1 MDVSLLAQIAEDA
14 PFVMAFLDPQQTIV
28 WANAAYRQATGLDL
42 DQLRG
47 EKCWAVWGLEQPCSG
62 CPVTIAIETGRGAE
76 AELSPDNHD
85 ERPAALSGWLARAT
99 PIHDDSGQLIGAIES
114 AFDITDLKLAQTKE
128 REALDFLDG
137 VVDHSPFAMWI
148 AAPDGTVMRT
158 NRALRQT
165 LQLADEQIV
174 GRYNALADRNLE
186 EQGVMHQV
194 RAVFEQQRPA
204 RFNLYWQAERAGE
217 VDFSGGRDL
226 YIDVS
231 MFPISGD
238 DGRLQHVVC
247 QWVDITE
254 LKRSEAALQ
263 RFEWLLEKEQQDA
276 EQQAYEPPYG
286 DITALNTC
294 RVIRDAVGAEALEA
308 MGRDLMDLL
317 DTSVAVYEANGDY
330 AYGLF
335 DSRWCRLLDSASFAR
350 CRTDDPAAALGCGR
364 WLCHENCWNDSAKAA
379 IESGAPTDI
388 ACVGGIRLYAVPI
401 RAGDEVIGVVNIG
414 YGTPPSDERS
424 VRELADRF
432 ELQPEA
438 VQRAATAY
446 KPRPQY
452 IIDVAK
458 RRCRTIAR
466 SIGATVERVQMEAQM
481 AQADR
486 LSSMGVL
493 AAGLA
498 HEINNPLAYVLYNLE
513 SLTEDLPELLGAV
526 RRFQARLADRFGAET
541 LDQVAGEAARRIN
554 PLELDDIRARFDDA
568 LQGSRRIRD
577 VARGLGA
584 FSRVAED
591 KLVLVEL
598 EHIIEA
604 ALKLAS
610 NEIRHR
616 ARLVRDYG
624 RGVPAVQANEGRLSQ
639 VFLNLLLNACHAIDA
654 GRRDENA
661 ITIKTWAE
669 PDQVCASIRD
679 SGSGIA
685 AGQLQA
691 IFDPF
696 FTTKPLGEGSGLGLS
711 ISKSI
716 VEDHGGSIA
725 VDSQPGQGAIFTV
738 RLPLR
743 RRPADAAGDTAAAA
757 DTAGARG
764 RVLLVDDE
772 PGIRSMLARI
782 LREHDCV
789 TAAGGAEAQGILQQD
804 QAFDVILC
812 DMMMPEFSGMDLHAW
827 LTEAHPALAERLVF
841 ITGGAFT
848 PGARDYLSRIDNAR
862 IDKPFQP
869 AEIRELVTARIAA
882 ASRQADA

>member
-1 MDVSLLAQIAEDA
+1 VDVSLLAQIAEDA
-14 PFVMAFLDPQQTIV
+14 PFIMAFHDPQQKIV
-28 WANAAYRQATGLDL
+28 WANAAYREATGLDL

-47 EKCWAVWGLEQPCSG
+47 EKCWAAWGLEQPCRG
-62 CPVTIAIETGRGAE
+62 CPVTTTVETGRGAE
-76 AELSPDNHD
+76 AELTPDNQEHW
-85 ERPAALSGWLARAT
+85 PAALGSWLARAT
-99 PIHDDSGQLIGAIES
+99 PIHDDSGELIGAIEA
-114 AFDITDLKLAQTKE
+114 AFDITE
-128 REALDFLDG
+128 R
-137 VVDHSPFAMWI
+137 
-148 AAPDGTVMRT
+148 
-158 NRALRQT
+158 
-165 LQLADEQIV
+165 
-174 GRYNALADRNLE
+174 
-186 EQGVMHQV
+186 
-194 RAVFEQQRPA
+194 
-204 RFNLYWQAERAGE
+204 
-217 VDFSGGRDL
+217 
-226 YIDVS
+226 
-231 MFPISGD
+231 
-238 DGRLQHVVC
+238 
-247 QWVDITE
+247 
-254 LKRSEAALQ
+254 KRSEAALR

-276 EQQAYEPPYG
+276 EPHPYEAPYG

-317 DTSVAVYEANGDY
+317 DTSVAIYEANGDY

-350 CRTDDPAAALGCGR
+350 CRTDDPAAALDCGR

-401 RAGDEVIGVVNIG
+401 RAGDEVIGAVNIG
-414 YGTPPSDERS
+414 YGTPPTDERS
-424 VRELADRF
+424 VRELAARF

-438 VQRAATAY
+438 LQRAAAAY

-466 SIGATVERVQMEAQM
+466 SIGAAVERVQMEAQM
-481 AQADR
+481 AQTDR

-513 SLTEDLPELLGAV
+513 SLTADLPELLGAV
-526 RRFQARLADRFGAET
+526 RRFQSRLADRFGDET

-568 LQGSRRIRD
+568 LQGSRRIRE

-584 FSRVAED
+584 FSRVSED
-591 KLVLVEL
+591 RLVPVEL
-598 EHIIEA
+598 EHVIEA

-654 GRRDENA
+654 GRRDENQIA
-661 ITIKTWAE
+661 IKTWAE

-685 AGQLQA
+685 AGQQRS
-691 IFDPF
+691 IFEPF

-757 DTAGARG
+757 ADTDGARG

-789 TAAGGAEAQGILQQD
+789 TAASGVEAQRILQQD

-827 LTEAHPALAERLVF
+827 LAETHPALAERLVF

-848 PGARDYLSRIDNAR
+848 PGARDYLARIDNPR

-869 AEIRELVTARIAA
+869 AEVRELVSARIAA
-882 ASRQADA
+882 AGSKQTSR